1 MATKINNGGYQQ
13 NFNPQTGKY
22 ETGKTKRPTY
32 ISNKRKLDKIKELA
46 KNGDVKAKDF
56 LFNFRDLD
64 KKDFDSYLNSI
75 DTGKVD
81 ESLGLIDELIADEEE
96 AIEGYEKA
104 IEVFENEEIKEIL
117 NSIKKD
123 EIEHINILED
133 LKDKIEGIDDNEL

>member
-1 MATKINNGGYQQ
+1 MATKINNCGYQQ

-32 ISNKRKLDKIKELA
+32 ISNQRKLDKIKELA

-75 DTGKVD
+75 
-81 ESLGLIDELIADEEE
+81 
-96 AIEGYEKA
+96 
-104 IEVFENEEIKEIL
+104 
-117 NSIKKD
+117 
-123 EIEHINILED
+123 ED
-133 LKDKIEGIDDNEL
+133 RKSVV

>member
-1 MATKINNGGYQQ
+1 M
-13 NFNPQTGKY
+13 
-22 ETGKTKRPTY
+22 
-32 ISNKRKLDKIKELA
+32 
-46 KNGDVKAKDF
+46 
-56 LFNFRDLD
+56 FNFRDLD

-81 ESLGLIDELIADEEE
+81 ESLSLIDELIADEEE

-104 IEVFENEEIKEIL
+104 IEVFEDEEIKEIL

-123 EIEHINILED
+123 EMDHIEILED

>member
-1 MATKINNGGYQQ
+1 M
-13 NFNPQTGKY
+13 
-22 ETGKTKRPTY
+22 
-32 ISNKRKLDKIKELA
+32 
-46 KNGDVKAKDF
+46 
-56 LFNFRDLD
+56 FNFRDLD

-81 ESLGLIDELIADEEE
+81 ESLSLIDELIADEEE

-104 IEVFENEEIKEIL
+104 IEVFEDEEIKKIL

-123 EIEHINILED
+123 EMDHIEILED

>member
-1 MATKINNGGYQQ
+1 M
-13 NFNPQTGKY
+13 
-22 ETGKTKRPTY
+22 
-32 ISNKRKLDKIKELA
+32 
-46 KNGDVKAKDF
+46 
-56 LFNFRDLD
+56 FNFRDLD

-81 ESLGLIDELIADEEE
+81 ESLGLIDELIADEVE

-123 EIEHINILED
+123 EIRHIDILED
-133 LKDKIEGIDDNEL
+133 LKDKIEGIDENEL

>member
-22 ETGKTKRPTY
+22 ESGKTKRPTY
-32 ISNKRKLDKIKELA
+32 ISNKRKLDKINELA

-104 IEVFENEEIKEIL
+104 IEVFENEDKVLYCEL
-117 NSIKKD
+117 NLQTVFRNCIC
-123 EIEHINILED
+123 
-133 LKDKIEGIDDNEL
+133 